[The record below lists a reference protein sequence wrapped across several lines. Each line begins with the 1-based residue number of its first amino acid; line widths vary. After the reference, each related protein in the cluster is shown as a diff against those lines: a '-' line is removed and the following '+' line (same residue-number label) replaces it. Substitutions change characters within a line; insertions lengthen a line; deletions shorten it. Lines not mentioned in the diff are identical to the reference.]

1 MKTISHSVDI
11 VDIGRISNTSKNQV
25 ANASYFLSA
34 ARHHI
39 SPSKIDI
46 AMASHGRNTE
56 SCGFVALKLRQAA
69 DTPIV

>member
-1 MKTISHSVDI
+1 MENQNTRSLKSVVCQSISLVKTISHSVDI

-39 SPSKIDI
+39 SPSKIEI
-46 AMASHGRNTE
+46 AMA
-56 SCGFVALKLRQAA
+56 
-69 DTPIV
+69 